1 MSKLLL
7 FPDID
12 TSPSLTA
19 TSNCTCIESIWQEG
33 RILSSSEYNFSNLEF
48 KCETL
53 PNGKMTDFSTTDLG
67 APIVSE
73 RLKNLLDN
81 MKIQLQYFP
90 VSIIEK
96 EGAQPSSGY
105 YAINIVGLVN
115 CIDFDSSDLE
125 IEEEDGEIVDII
137 DVGTVVLKDQN
148 FGEIYRLFLFERVI
162 VIEGY
167 FAQSLQEIGISGMK
181 LIEPEKWNGIASEK

>member
-1 MSKLLL
+1 MRKLLL
-7 FPDID
+7 FPDIE

-19 TSNCTCIESIWQEG
+19 TPNCTCIESIWQEG
-33 RILSSSEYNFSNLEF
+33 RMFSPSEYNFSNLEF

-53 PNGKMTDFSTTDLG
+53 PNGEMTDFSTTDLG

-73 RLKNLLDN
+73 KLKKLLDSL
-81 MKIQLQYFP
+81 KVQLQYFP
-90 VSIIEK
+90 VNIIEK
-96 EGAQPSSGY
+96 EAAQPSQGY

-115 CIDFDSSDLE
+115 CIDFYASDLE
-125 IEEEDGEIVDII
+125 VEEEDGEIVDII

-148 FGEIYRLFLFERVI
+148 FGEIYRIFMFERVI

-167 FAQSLQEIGISGMK
+167 LAEKLQELGIY
-181 LIEPEKWNGIASEK
+181 P